1 MSTPPFVRS
10 ILAAAVLT
18 LAAAPT
24 VLANFSGT
32 DVFIPSLGLGPGA
45 SNSQWNACIWV
56 HNPNSSPVNVTF
68 R

>member
-1 MSTPPFVRS
+1 MRKAFRVVLPIVTAVCA
-10 ILAAAVLT
+10 LAAPA
-18 LAAAPT
+18 
-24 VLANFSGT
+24 LANFSGT